1 MITGDKTII
10 QAILGRTE
18 TGFRLLMQKYK
29 QPVYWH
35 IRRLVVS
42 HDDAQ
47 DATQEAFIRIFRSFS
62 QLKDEK
68 SLKGWIFRIATNEAL
83 RLIGSR
89 KQDQVSLEEKS
100 NEALR
105 IMADSCFDYS
115 NLETVRLQK
124 AILTLPTKQ
133 QVAFNLRYYDELSY
147 EDIAE
152 ATGSTPSSAKTNYHI
167 AKEKIIKYM
176 KSNENNYE

>member
-1 MITGDKTII
+1 M
-10 QAILGRTE
+10 
-18 TGFRLLMQKYK
+18 
-29 QPVYWH
+29 
-35 IRRLVVS
+35 
-42 HDDAQ
+42 
-47 DATQEAFIRIFRSFS
+47 
-62 QLKDEK
+62 KDEK

-100 NEALR
+100 NEARR

>member
-1 MITGDKTII
+1 M
-10 QAILGRTE
+10 
-18 TGFRLLMQKYK
+18 
-29 QPVYWH
+29 
-35 IRRLVVS
+35 
-42 HDDAQ
+42 
-47 DATQEAFIRIFRSFS
+47 
-62 QLKDEK
+62 KDEK
-68 SLKGWIFRIATNEAL
+68 SLKGWLFRIATNEAL
-83 RLIGSR
+83 RLIDSR

-152 ATGSTPSSAKTNYHI
+152 ATGSTPSSAKMNYHI